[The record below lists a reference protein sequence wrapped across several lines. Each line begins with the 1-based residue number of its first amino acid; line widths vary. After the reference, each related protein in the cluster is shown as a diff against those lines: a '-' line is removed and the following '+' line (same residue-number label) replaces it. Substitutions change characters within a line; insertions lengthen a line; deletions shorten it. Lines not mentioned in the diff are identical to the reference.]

1 MDIRTVSRIA
11 AFIVAFAACA
21 AHAKI
26 VTKAL
31 DYEVDHRPMHG
42 YLAYDDAVK
51 EQRPGVLVVPEWW
64 GLTDYPKSRAEQ
76 LAKLGYVAFVADI
89 YGNGFTTDDP
99 KVAGQKAGEAKQNG
113 WLRSRGKLA
122 LEQLRK
128 DEHVDPQNLA
138 AIGYCFGGGCVLE
151 LARAGEDL
159 KGVVSFHG
167 DVSTNQP
174 AKQGDVKAKILVC
187 HGAADPLVT
196 NEAVDKFQQEMKDAG
211 ADVRIIRYPNA
222 KHAFT
227 NPDADKHNMPPIS
240 YNAAADKK
248 SWQDMKQFF
257 AEIFGDANPK
267 PAAAGAAGDE
277 SAAPAGAGAK

>member
-1 MDIRTVSRIA
+1 MNRVSFLAALLCLALVARADIKTQTVEYKDGDTTLKG
-11 AFIVAFAACA
+11 F
-21 AHAKI
+21 
-26 VTKAL
+26 
-31 DYEVDHRPMHG
+31 
-42 YLAYDDAVK
+42 LAYDDAVQGK
-51 EQRPGVLVVPEWW
+51 RPGILVVPEWW

-89 YGNGFTTDDP
+89 YGNGMTTDDP

-128 DEHVDPQNLA
+128 NPHVDPQNLA

-167 DVSTNQP
+167 DVSTTQP
-174 AKQGDVKAKILVC
+174 AKSGDVKAKILIC

-196 NEAVDKFQQEMKDAG
+196 NEAVDKFEQEMKAAG
-211 ADVRIIRYPNA
+211 ADVKIIRYPDA

-248 SWQDMKQFF
+248 SWQDMQQFF
-257 AEIFGDANPK
+257 AEIFGPATPK
-267 PAAAGAAGDE
+267 PAAGGASGD
-277 SAAPAGAGAK
+277 AGAK